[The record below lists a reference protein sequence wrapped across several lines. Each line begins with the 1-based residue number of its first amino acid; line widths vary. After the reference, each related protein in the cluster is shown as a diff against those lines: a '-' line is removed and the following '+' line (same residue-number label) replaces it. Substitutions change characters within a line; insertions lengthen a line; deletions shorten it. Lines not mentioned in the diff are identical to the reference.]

1 MKNHKKY
8 SEYFP
13 YLLYSLKQKELI
25 PLFKLILHNNKITY
39 GLQDKVNITMKT
51 KPEVTVLRHNIDD
64 IKLEVMK
71 LKKDNPEAEIV
82 FVGV

>member
-1 MKNHKKY
+1 M
-8 SEYFP
+8 
-13 YLLYSLKQKELI
+13 
-25 PLFKLILHNNKITY
+25 FKLILHNNKITY

-51 KPEVTVLRHNIDD
+51 RPEVTVLRHNIDD